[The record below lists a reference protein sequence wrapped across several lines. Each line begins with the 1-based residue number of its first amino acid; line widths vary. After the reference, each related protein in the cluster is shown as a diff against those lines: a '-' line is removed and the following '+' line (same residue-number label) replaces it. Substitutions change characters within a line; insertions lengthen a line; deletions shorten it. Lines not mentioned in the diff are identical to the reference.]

1 MPNEHGSGAPPV
13 PERISLRAGEE
24 GNPRALER
32 LIFFSDAV
40 FAIAMTLLVL
50 QIPMPA
56 VSAGPSHI
64 WHDLMNADSQIIAF
78 AISFWV
84 IALFWLAHHRLF
96 RYVHSYD
103 GTLMGLNLVLLF
115 FVAFLPYPTAVMGT
129 HSSDVTATVFYA
141 IAISLTGL
149 SSAALTWHASHTSG
163 IMRPE
168 PTPRMARYLV
178 ARGLVT
184 PAVFLVTIP
193 VAYVNVDVA
202 RWMWVLT
209 FVSQGV
215 MRRGFERRE
224 EQDRADTQAAHSP
237 KG

>member
-1 MPNEHGSGAPPV
+1 M
-13 PERISLRAGEE
+13 SLRAGEE
-24 GNPRALER
+24 GDPRALER

-56 VSAGPSHI
+56 VSAGPVHVL
-64 WHDLMNADSQIIAF
+64 HALGDAESQIIAF
-78 AISFWV
+78 GISFWV
-84 IALFWLAHHRLF
+84 IALFWMAHHRLF

-103 GTLMGLNLVLLF
+103 GTLMGLNLLLLF

-129 HSSDVTATVFYA
+129 HSAYVTATVFYA

-149 SSAALTWHASHTSG
+149 SSAALTRHAVRTPG
-163 IMRPE
+163 LMRPA
-168 PTPRMARYLV
+168 PSRRMARYLT

-184 PAVFLVTIP
+184 PAVFVATIP
-193 VAYVNVDVA
+193 VAYANVDIA

-209 FVSQGV
+209 FVSQAL

-224 EQDRADTQAAHSP
+224 GQDRAAEEGSSSP
-237 KG
+237 DS